1 MLASGVTLG
10 GAVVAGLRSILTDGP
25 GVAGGISRAAYWCW
39 STLTPWGR
47 VEAAQHAALCER
59 VAALEARQDAADR
72 ERGALL
78 AELEWTP
85 PADDPTPADARA
97 DLVRAISELLAESG
111 GGDG

>member
-47 VEAAQHAALCER
+47 VEASQHASLSSR
-59 VAALEARQDAADR
+59 VAALEERQSVADR
-72 ERGALL
+72 ERGALISD
-78 AELEWTP
+78 LEWTP
-85 PADDPTPADARA
+85 PADAPTPADARA
-97 DLVRAISELLAESG
+97 DLVRAISDLLAESG
-111 GGDG
+111 GGNG